1 MKTKSREK
9 SHAEQPKQEDLEQ
22 HRYARGSFI
31 SDVRTLKERVRKD
44 MELGAVTPNYAHD
57 RETVIKVLNHALAT
71 ELVCLLRYKNH
82 YFTASGM
89 QWHAIAEEFI
99 EHAEDEEDHADRIA
113 ERIQQ
118 LGGKPD
124 FNPASL
130 LERSHSEYA
139 EGTTLRQLIEED
151 LLAERMA
158 IETYTEILRF
168 LEDRDPTTRRL
179 MEDILAKEEEHASD
193 MSRLLEAIESP
204 AARIPSAA

>member
-1 MKTKSREK
+1 MKTKMRER
-9 SHAEQPKQEDLEQ
+9 SAIEQPTVDSPEQ
-22 HRYARGSFI
+22 HRHARGPFI
-31 SDVRTLKERVRKD
+31 SDVRTLKERVRQD
-44 MELGAVTPNYAHD
+44 MELGAVTPHYGHD
-57 RETVIKVLNHALAT
+57 RETVIKILNHALAT

-82 YFTASGM
+82 YFTATGM
-89 QWHAIAEEFI
+89 QWQAIAEEFI

-118 LGGKPD
+118 LGGRPD

-139 EGTTLRQLIEED
+139 EGATLHQLIEED

-158 IETYTEILRF
+158 IESYTEILKF

-179 MEDILAKEEEHASD
+179 IEDILAREEEHASD
-193 MSRLLEAIESP
+193 MSRLLERVEGHGQKV
-204 AARIPSAA
+204 PSAA

>member
-1 MKTKSREK
+1 MKTKMREK
-9 SHAEQPKQEDLEQ
+9 SASEQPSEDSPEQ
-22 HRYARGSFI
+22 HRFARGPFI
-31 SDVRTLKERVRKD
+31 SDVRTLKERVRQD
-44 MELGAVTPNYAHD
+44 MESGAVTPNYSHD

-82 YFTASGM
+82 YFTATGM
-89 QWHAIAEEFI
+89 QWSSIAEEFI

-158 IETYTEILRF
+158 IESYTEILKF

-179 MEDILAKEEEHASD
+179 IEDILAKEEEHASD
-193 MSRLLEAIESP
+193 MSRLLKAIESP
-204 AARIPSAA
+204 AQKLPSAA